1 MSFRDMGLSPVIKWT
16 GGKEQ
21 ELKYILPNMP
31 TNISR
36 FIEDGQNNIVYCP
49 NDHLIK
55 VYVELVEKY
64 SHTTGTREKSDEQG

>member
-1 MSFRDMGLSPVIKWT
+1 MFDVTKSLFQ
-16 GGKEQ
+16 KEV
-21 ELKYILPNMP
+21 KID
-31 TNISR
+31 ISR